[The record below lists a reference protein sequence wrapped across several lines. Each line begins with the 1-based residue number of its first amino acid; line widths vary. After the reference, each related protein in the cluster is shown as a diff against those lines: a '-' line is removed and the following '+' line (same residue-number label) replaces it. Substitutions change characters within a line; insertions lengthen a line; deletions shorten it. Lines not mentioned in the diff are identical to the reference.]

1 MIISMNQLEALTAI
15 ALALTEALDSS
26 ARYQRLLDVLRGV
39 IPYDAAALL
48 RVEGE
53 ELVPVASKG
62 LLPEAVEKRWRR
74 REHPRLDVICN
85 SRRPVLFPPDS
96 LLTDPFDGLIASG
109 TRGARIHACL
119 GCPLYIENRL
129 VGVLTA
135 DAFAPNAFSAL
146 DTGFVET
153 ASALAAA
160 QMQTARFLELLEQR
174 AERERR
180 AARELT
186 RAMHERHGSQLIGRS
201 AALEHLRREIEIV
214 ARSDFTVLILGE
226 TGSGKEVVARAIHR
240 LSARSHA
247 PLFYMNC
254 AALPEHLAESELFG
268 HERGAFTGAV
278 RARAGKFEVAHGAT
292 LLLDEI
298 GELPLAVQPKMLRA
312 IQEGEIQH
320 VGSNR
325 TQRVDVR
332 LLVATNRDLQREVRE
347 GRFREDLYHRLNVYP
362 LSVPPLRERKEDIA
376 PLAAHFCGQI
386 ARRLGIRPPVL
397 KPDSLAVLE
406 RYEWPG
412 NVRELENVLS
422 RAILKASAE
431 TGSRGELNLLPALLQ
446 RELGTA
452 DILPAGPPTPSPA
465 EGKSLRQLTEEF
477 QRALILK
484 TIAAHDGNRAAA
496 ARALGLHRSNLHHL
510 AARLGIPAEPKGLT
524 PRAGARAAP
533 QRKAPA

>member
-1 MIISMNQLEALTAI
+1 MDRLAALTSI

-53 ELVPVASKG
+53 ELVTVASRG
-62 LLPEAVEKRWRR
+62 LLYEAAEHRWRR
-74 REHPRLDVICN
+74 REHPRLDVVCN
-85 SRRPVLFPPDS
+85 SRHPVVFPPDS
-96 LLTDPFDGLIASG
+96 RLPDPFDGLIASG
-109 TRGARIHACL
+109 TPGARIHACL

-135 DAFAPNAFSAL
+135 YAFAPNAFDLL
-146 DTGFVET
+146 DTGFIEL
-153 ASALAAA
+153 ASALAAS
-160 QMQTARFLELLEQR
+160 QMQTVQLLESLEQR
-174 AERERR
+174 AEQERR

-186 RAMHERHGSQLIGRS
+186 RDMHERHGSELIGQS
-201 AALEHLRREIEIV
+201 AAIEHLRREIEIV

-240 LSARSHA
+240 LSARNHT

-254 AALPEHLAESELFG
+254 AALPENLAESELFG

-312 IQEGEIQH
+312 IQEGEIQR
-320 VGSNR
+320 VGSDR

-332 LLVATNRDLQREVRE
+332 LLVATNRDLKREVRE

-362 LSVPPLRERKEDIA
+362 LRVPPLRERKQDIA
-376 PLAAHFCGQI
+376 PLATHFTGQI

-397 KPDSLAVLE
+397 EPDSLAVLE
-406 RYEWPG
+406 GYEWPG

-422 RAILKASAE
+422 RTILKASAA
-431 TGSRGELNLLPALLQ
+431 SVPRGELRLLPVLLQ
-446 RELGTA
+446 RELAASDSLSEG
-452 DILPAGPPTPSPA
+452 LPLSSPA
-465 EGKSLRQLTEEF
+465 EGKSLRRLTEEF
-477 QRALILK
+477 QRSLILK
-484 TIAAHDGNRAAA
+484 AIEKHNGNRAAA
-496 ARALGLHRSNLHHL
+496 ARELGLHRSNLHHL
-510 AARLGIPAEPKGLT
+510 AARLGIRGENKIT
-524 PRAGARAAP
+524 P
-533 QRKAPA
+533 